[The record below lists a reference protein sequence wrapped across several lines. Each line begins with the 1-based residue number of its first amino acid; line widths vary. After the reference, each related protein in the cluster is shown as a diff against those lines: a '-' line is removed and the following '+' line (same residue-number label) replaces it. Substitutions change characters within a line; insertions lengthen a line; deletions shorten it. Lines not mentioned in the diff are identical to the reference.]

1 MRPEILDKR
10 LSGAIISPM
19 AVFYGHLQ
27 QPGDR
32 DRLPATVYVG
42 ERTIRLQTGQ
52 TQIGEWK
59 LGQVGVEEL
68 DSRTVVF
75 TADGEDLYLFL
86 DEHQRFLDVTA
97 PYQLSKGAKRRAGS
111 HPAFRKDEGP
121 SLGEEVKRE
130 VGREVES
137 LAGEARELREMVKP
151 GPVLWISLAVLFV
164 LIVFLPGLAVGLS
177 LGIGMIALGVGAAG
191 YAEDSIA
198 RRIPEPLSPARL
210 VVVGGAL
217 IVLGILVSII
227 R

>member
-1 MRPEILDKR
+1 
-10 LSGAIISPM
+10 M
-19 AVFYGHLQ
+19 AVFYGQLQ

-32 DRLPATVYVG
+32 ERLPATIQVG

-52 TQIGEWK
+52 TLLGEWK
-59 LGQVGVEEL
+59 LGQVAVEER
-68 DSRTVVF
+68 DPQTIAF
-75 TADGEDLYLFL
+75 TADGEDLFLFL

-97 PYQLSKGAKRRAGS
+97 PYQLSKGAKRRASS
-111 HPAFRKDEGP
+111 HPAFRKEEGP

-137 LAGEARELREMVKP
+137 LADEARELREMVKP
-151 GPVLWISLAVLFV
+151 GPVLWVSLAVLFI

-177 LGIGMIALGVGAAG
+177 LGVGMLALIAGAAG
-191 YAEDSIA
+191 YAEDAVA

-210 VVVGGAL
+210 LVIGGGLVA
-217 IVLGILVSII
+217 LGILVSII